1 VLVGAPHFFIQKICP
16 GLWWALADTVAADPD
31 RVSLRREVADIRA
44 DVPGGRVRR
53 IVRQDA
59 RTLQTDKVKGGIQMA
74 KKAAKG
80 AKKKAA
86 KKK

>member
-1 VLVGAPHFFIQKICP
+1 M
-16 GLWWALADTVAADPD
+16 
-31 RVSLRREVADIRA
+31 
-44 DVPGGRVRR
+44 PGGRVRR

>member
-1 VLVGAPHFFIQKICP
+1 M
-16 GLWWALADTVAADPD
+16 
-31 RVSLRREVADIRA
+31 LRRDTRA
-44 DVPGGRVRR
+44 
-53 IVRQDA
+53 IQY
-59 RTLQTDKVKGGIQMA
+59 LKGGISMA

>member
-1 VLVGAPHFFIQKICP
+1 
-16 GLWWALADTVAADPD
+16 VAERSRTPD
-31 RVSLRREVADIRA
+31 R
-44 DVPGGRVRR
+44 
-53 IVRQDA
+53 
-59 RTLQTDKVKGGIQMA
+59 KVKGGIQMA

>member
-1 VLVGAPHFFIQKICP
+1 MEHPIFLSTTK
-16 GLWWALADTVAADPD
+16 LLLLLRD
-31 RVSLRREVADIRA
+31 SLRREVADIRA

>member
-1 VLVGAPHFFIQKICP
+1 VRRSH
-16 GLWWALADTVAADPD
+16 TPD
-31 RVSLRREVADIRA
+31 RK
-44 DVPGGRVRR
+44 G
-53 IVRQDA
+53 
-59 RTLQTDKVKGGIQMA
+59 KGGIQMA

>member
-1 VLVGAPHFFIQKICP
+1 VI
-16 GLWWALADTVAADPD
+16 LAQSKPA
-31 RVSLRREVADIRA
+31 
-44 DVPGGRVRR
+44 
-53 IVRQDA
+53 
-59 RTLQTDKVKGGIQMA
+59 KGGIQMA